1 MRASFAEHSN
11 LVDRLQLL
19 GITLLA
25 LVSVIADASP
35 LAVTVRDRNGMPVK
49 DVVVIARAANS
60 NDKTID
66 DPQPAVMDQM
76 NRQFAPFV
84 IAVRAGTSVLFANSD
99 SVAHQVYSFSQA
111 RPFELGLYR
120 GKPRTPIV
128 FDKPG
133 VVVLGCN
140 IHDNMIG
147 YVYVTDAPHFG
158 TTNAAG
164 QWHSRDLNAGEYTV
178 EIWTPRASARESA
191 LKKSIV
197 VPQSAGPS
205 IEFKFE
211 NTLAPAPAALREQ
224 RLRDY

>member
-1 MRASFAEHSN
+1 
-11 LVDRLQLL
+11 VGRLQLL

-25 LVSVIADASP
+25 LASVLAHASP
-35 LAVTVRDRNGMPVK
+35 LAVNVRDRNGMPVK
-49 DVVVIARAANS
+49 DVVVIARSLNT
-60 NDKTID
+60 NDKAIE

-120 GKPRTPIV
+120 GKPRSPIV

-140 IHDNMIG
+140 IHDNMVG
-147 YVYVTDAPHFG
+147 YVYVTDAAHFG
-158 TTNAAG
+158 TTDATG
-164 QWHSRDLNAGEYTV
+164 QWRSRDLSAGEYSV
-178 EIWTPRASARESA
+178 EIWTPRASPHETA
-191 LKKSIV
+191 LKKV
-197 VPQSAGPS
+197 VTFSQNPS
-205 IEFKFE
+205 TPVEFRFE
-211 NTLAPAPAALREQ
+211 NPLGPAPVAVREQ